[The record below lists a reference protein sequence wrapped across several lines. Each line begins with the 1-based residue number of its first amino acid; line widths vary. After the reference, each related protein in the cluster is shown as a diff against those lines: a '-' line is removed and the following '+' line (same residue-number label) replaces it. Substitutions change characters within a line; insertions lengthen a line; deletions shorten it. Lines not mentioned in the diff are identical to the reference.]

1 MRYNQFLKAKRISD
15 SKKLTL
21 KGVDEE
27 LDVSVSYVSD
37 IEQVSWKPYDEA
49 KSLKII
55 EFYKLTEDGIVFK
68 ISRPKR
74 TRRFTGT
81 WTIS

>member
-37 IEQVSWKPYDEA
+37 IEQVSWKDYDEA
-49 KSLKII
+49 KSIKLIVC
-55 EFYKLTEDGIVFK
+55 YKLAEEGIVLENFA
-68 ISRPKR
+68 IREN
-74 TRRFTGT
+74 
-81 WTIS
+81 

>member
-37 IEQVSWKPYDEA
+37 IEQVSWKPYDEV

-55 EFYKLTEDGIVFK
+55 EFYKLTEDGIVF
-68 ISRPKR
+68 
-74 TRRFTGT
+74 
-81 WTIS
+81 

>member
-37 IEQVSWKPYDEA
+37 IEQVSWKPYAEA

-55 EFYKLTEDGIVFK
+55 EFYKLTEDGIVF
-68 ISRPKR
+68 
-74 TRRFTGT
+74 
-81 WTIS
+81 